1 MTPLWSIARKD
12 LKILMRD
19 RSALV
24 FLFGFPLIFTAIFG
38 AIYGGSGRSSSPA
51 VKVLVVNLDLG
62 RHGTELIDALGKM
75 GIAVEEERQG
85 PENLAKRVN
94 RGDQPMGLVINAD
107 YSSRLDAAV
116 QAAADHAEKPPQA
129 HITRYVDPAQVQ
141 MAAVAQGAVNG
152 ALQRSTGPLYRK
164 ATLDKIPNAYRQQAE
179 QNASVGT
186 GQPPVVFDTVEVE
199 RKAKLTPGDLFI
211 PGFAVYFVFTLAN
224 GVAATL
230 LYERQEGTLR
240 RMLSAPISRGQI
252 LFGKMLARGFVG
264 LVQTAVLFGI
274 GKVVLHL
281 SFTWSDLPAVSLIA
295 LATVFASTGLGLL
308 IATFGKTMEQIQ
320 GMTTMALL
328 VMGFISGTLIPR
340 AFLPVSLQKLSYIT
354 PHAWALQAY
363 QDVMLRHMPITA
375 TLLNLGMLIVF
386 GIGFYVMALSRF
398 KFEI

>member
-38 AIYGGSGRSSSPA
+38 AIYGGRGQTSSPV
-51 VKVLVVNLDLG
+51 VKVLVANLDQG
-62 RHGTELIDALGKM
+62 KHGTELIDALGKM
-75 GIAVEEERQG
+75 GLAVEEERKG
-85 PENLAKRVN
+85 PGILAKRVKS
-94 RGDQPMGLVINAD
+94 GDQPLGLVIPAD
-107 YSSRLDAAV
+107 YSAQLDAAI
-116 QAAADHAEKPPQA
+116 QAATDHAEKPSQA
-129 HITRYVDPAQVQ
+129 HITRYVDPAQAQ
-141 MAAVAQGAVNG
+141 MATAAQGAVNG
-152 ALQRSTGPLYRK
+152 AVQRSTSLLYRK
-164 ATLDKIPNAYRQQAE
+164 ATVDRIPEAFRKQAE
-179 QNASVGT
+179 RDASIGA
-186 GQPPVVFDTVEVE
+186 GPPPVAFDTVETE

-295 LATVFASTGLGLL
+295 LSTVFASTGLGLL

-328 VMGFISGTLIPR
+328 IMGFISGTLIPR
-340 AFLPVSLQKLSYIT
+340 AFLPASLQKLSYIT

-363 QDVMLRHMPITA
+363 QDVMLRHMPLTA
-375 TLLNLGMLIVF
+375 TLLNLGVVIVF
-386 GIGFYVMALSRF
+386 GIAFYVLALSRF
-398 KFEI
+398 KFEV